1 MNLILNNTIYRKTKH
16 NPINNQYKILKKC
29 NKYFKFGKMSVDVII
44 IDSRNVILSKYLNM
58 PRFKEIS
65 VSNNYKKTSV
75 IILPKNTSYGLRI
88 GDVLVF
94 ESEHVI

>member
-1 MNLILNNTIYRKTKH
+1 MNLILNNIIYQKTKH
-16 NPINNQYKILKKC
+16 NPINNQYKILKKR
-29 NKYFKFGKMSVDVII
+29 NKYFKFSKIDIDVLI

-65 VSNNYKKTSV
+65 VFNNYKKTSV

-94 ESEHVI
+94 EDE